1 MLKLTRRSGRPYSA
15 MTTLIAATSGAVLVT
30 VVTGLLVYNNTRRL
44 VVANNWVQHTQEVLS
59 TLQRTALQTE
69 RAEYRS
75 RMYLQTSDE
84 DQLNRARTAANQ
96 LTTAVAHLKALVADS
111 SDQMA
116 SVLKL
121 ESSAE
126 ELVKALNGFGR
137 QSQVP
142 VLEVQRCQQTIS
154 LMTETEQQLLA
165 QRNKSSQSS
174 FFTSISTEIVAIVLW
189 LLTLGTLL
197 TILVRDAMRREGAER
212 RMALANEHLEKSVK
226 ALEDRAQESVLLT
239 AARDELQLCM
249 DLHQLYRSAAR
260 RFALLL
266 PETSGC
272 LCLIENSRKTVEVAS
287 SWGSITVDDFSPPE
301 ACCGLRSGQPRWRQP
316 GLSEI
321 HCTHFTSVAPERY
334 LCNPIVAHGDALGV
348 LFVECPNDAVVEKV
362 EQRMDGLRQ
371 LVQIT
376 AMAVATLNLQSKLEN
391 QSVRDGLTGLFNRH
405 FMQIS
410 LDRELSRAAR
420 RNQSLAVLMLDVD
433 HFKRFNDTYGH
444 AAGDEALKGVADVLK
459 SSIRPE
465 DIACR
470 YGGEEFTLLLADTST
485 KAAFERSERILDVVS
500 SLSVQLAGRTYR
512 GLTISIGVAMYPNDG
527 ETLDELLRKAD
538 EALYRSKR
546 QGRNQ
551 VTLYEGVTVPR

>member
-1 MLKLTRRSGRPYSA
+1 MPKLTRRSRRPYSA
-15 MTTLIAATSGAVLVT
+15 MTTLIAAAFGAVLVT
-30 VVTGLLVYNNTRRL
+30 VVTGVLVYNNTRRL
-44 VVANNWVQHTQEVLS
+44 VTATNWVEHTQEVLS
-59 TLQRTALQTE
+59 TLQRTSLQTE
-69 RAEYRS
+69 RVEYRS
-75 RMYLQTSDE
+75 RMYLLSSDE

-96 LTTAVAHLKALVADS
+96 LTTAVAHLKMLVMDS

-116 SVLKL
+116 NAQKL
-121 ESSAE
+121 ESGAD
-126 ELVKALNGFGR
+126 ELVKALDSFSK

-142 VLEVQRCQQTIS
+142 MLEIQHCQQTIS
-154 LMTETEQQLLA
+154 LMTENEQLLLT

-197 TILVRDAMRREGAER
+197 AILVRDAIRRERVER
-212 RMALANEHLEKSVK
+212 RMVLTNQHLEKSVK
-226 ALEDRAQESVLLT
+226 ALEDRALESALLT

-249 DLHQLYRSAAR
+249 DVSQLYESAAR

-266 PETSGC
+266 PQTSGC
-272 LCLIENSRKTVEVAS
+272 LCIIDNSRQTVEVVS
-287 SWGSITVDDFSPPE
+287 SWGARTVDDFSSPE
-301 ACCGLRSGQPRWRQP
+301 TCCGLRSGQPRWRQP

-321 HCTHFTSVAPERY
+321 HCTHFKAEAPERY
-334 LCNPIVAHGDALGV
+334 LCNPIVAHGNALGI
-348 LFVECPNDAVVEKV
+348 LFVECPDDAVVEAV
-362 EQRMDGLRQ
+362 HQRMDGLRQ

-376 AMAVATLNLQSKLEN
+376 AMAVATLHLQGKLEN
-391 QSVRDGLTGLFNRH
+391 QSIRDGLTGLFNRH

-433 HFKRFNDTYGH
+433 YFKRFNDTYGH
-444 AAGDEALKGVADVLK
+444 AAGDEALKGIAEVLQL
-459 SSIRPE
+459 SIRSE

-470 YGGEEFTLLLADTST
+470 YGGEEFTLLLADTVAE
-485 KAAFERSERILDVVS
+485 AAIERSEKILEAVS
-500 SLSVQLAGRTYR
+500 NINVTLAGRRYSDF
-512 GLTISIGVAMYPNDG
+512 TISIGVAIYPHDG

-551 VTLYEGVTVPR
+551 VTLYEGLTVER

>member
-1 MLKLTRRSGRPYSA
+1 
-15 MTTLIAATSGAVLVT
+15 
-30 VVTGLLVYNNTRRL
+30 
-44 VVANNWVQHTQEVLS
+44 
-59 TLQRTALQTE
+59 
-69 RAEYRS
+69 
-75 RMYLQTSDE
+75 
-84 DQLNRARTAANQ
+84 
-96 LTTAVAHLKALVADS
+96 
-111 SDQMA
+111 
-116 SVLKL
+116 
-121 ESSAE
+121 
-126 ELVKALNGFGR
+126 
-137 QSQVP
+137 
-142 VLEVQRCQQTIS
+142 
-154 LMTETEQQLLA
+154 
-165 QRNKSSQSS
+165 
-174 FFTSISTEIVAIVLW
+174 
-189 LLTLGTLL
+189 
-197 TILVRDAMRREGAER
+197 
-212 RMALANEHLEKSVK
+212 
-226 ALEDRAQESVLLT
+226 
-239 AARDELQLCM
+239 
-249 DLHQLYRSAAR
+249 
-260 RFALLL
+260 
-266 PETSGC
+266 
-272 LCLIENSRKTVEVAS
+272 
-287 SWGSITVDDFSPPE
+287 
-301 ACCGLRSGQPRWRQP
+301 
-316 GLSEI
+316 
-321 HCTHFTSVAPERY
+321 
-334 LCNPIVAHGDALGV
+334 
-348 LFVECPNDAVVEKV
+348 VECPNDAVVEKV